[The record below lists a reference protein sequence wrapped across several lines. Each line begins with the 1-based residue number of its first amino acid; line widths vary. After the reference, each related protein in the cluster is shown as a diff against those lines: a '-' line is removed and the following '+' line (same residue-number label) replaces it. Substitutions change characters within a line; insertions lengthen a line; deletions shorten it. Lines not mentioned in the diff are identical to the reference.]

1 MNGSIKRSFKQF
13 QPFNRCAPFKPLPS
27 VDVVQDM
34 LSSAAS
40 PGEDDGGGLNGW
52 NGLNDWNKAIE

>member
-27 VDVVQDM
+27 FDVAQDM
-34 LSSAAS
+34 LSSPAS
-40 PGEDDGGGLNGW
+40 RGRMKEGFERLERLERLEQGY
-52 NGLNDWNKAIE
+52 